1 MQVNISL
8 LLLFLISC
16 TGQTTIGG
24 NFMVGKKEEKYPIKK
39 IW

>member
-1 MQVNISL
+1 MQVNVSI

-16 TGQTTIGG
+16 TGQTTVSGD
-24 NFMVGKKEEKYPIKK
+24 FMVGNEEEKYPIKK